1 MAVLIIA
8 IISIA
13 SFIAFKNKK
22 RYMDEHYKLNSK
34 IICIFLFFILFYFI
48 ALLSARYFFDALIPI
63 GNNRQLLPILIS
75 IFIIFL
81 FFLKRFLDF
90 YSNKEYMKILVYVFC
105 GFLIATSLSN
115 NNAIKL
121 YKNGQVYNNET
132 WYQSETIKEL
142 KKIQQAQ
149 IPIFTNEPPVIY
161 LFLGRSS
168 INLPWVNVHT
178 ERVNSNYQKDLNKI
192 MEEIKEKDGLLVFFD
207 RGWDVFPNEQ
217 EMNKDYKLYLIK
229 DTSDGAIYRIEN

>member
-1 MAVLIIA
+1 MII

-22 RYMDEHYKLNSK
+22 RYMDEHSKLNSK
-34 IICIFLFFILFYFI
+34 IISILLFYILFYFI
-48 ALLSARYFFDALIPI
+48 ALLSARYFFDESITI
-63 GNNRQLLPILIS
+63 GDARILLPVLIS
-75 IFIIFL
+75 IFIVFL

-90 YSNKEYMKILVYVFC
+90 YSNEENMRILVYVFC
-105 GFLIATSLSN
+105 GFLIATSLYN
-115 NNAIKL
+115 NNAIEL
-121 YKNGQVYNNET
+121 YNNGHWYSSKA

-161 LFLGRSS
+161 LFLERSS
-168 INLPWVNVHT
+168 INLPLVNVHT

-192 MEEIKEKDGLLVFFD
+192 IEEIKDKNGLLVFFD
-207 RGWDVFPNEQ
+207 RGWNYFPSEQ
-217 EMNKDYKLYLIK
+217 EMNKNYKLYLIK
-229 DTSDGAIYRIEN
+229 DTSDGAIYKIEN